1 MLSAS
6 NVSKSNASAMKELF
20 PAMMVNSMTAVNKP
34 EIAFL
39 EAKKTIKI
47 R

>member
-1 MLSAS
+1 
-6 NVSKSNASAMKELF
+6 MKELF
-20 PAMMVNSMTAVNKP
+20 PTRMVNSMTAVNKP

-39 EAKKTIKI
+39 QAKKAIKI